1 LEREIQMQH
10 VNDQMK
16 DAFSPENAR
25 ILAEYEAKAVELRQQ
40 LQAVEREIKRIK
52 DQQNRAF
59 RSMFQ

>member
-1 LEREIQMQH
+1 MQH

-25 ILAEYEAKAVELRQQ
+25 ILADYETKAVELRQQ